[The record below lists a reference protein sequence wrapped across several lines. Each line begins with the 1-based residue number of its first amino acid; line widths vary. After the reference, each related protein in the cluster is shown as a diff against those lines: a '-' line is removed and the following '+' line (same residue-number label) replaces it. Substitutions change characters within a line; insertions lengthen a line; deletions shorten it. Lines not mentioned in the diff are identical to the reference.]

1 MPAAAFRLYD
11 VSLGCS
17 LGGTDAQVLR
27 EQAVAVTDLLESNS
41 FIPIGHDGG
50 PYRLK
55 IEASEGR
62 LALHVTDE
70 AGAHVVSHYL
80 SLTPLRR
87 LLKDYTRMC
96 LSYQQAMRWPGPERL
111 EAIDLGRRG
120 LHDEAAQLLRERL
133 STKVSIDKDT
143 ARRLFTLIYAL
154 LRRSSDHRAMMS

>member
-1 MPAAAFRLYD
+1 MPAVAFRLYD
-11 VSLGCS
+11 VSLSCTLAGA
-17 LGGTDAQVLR
+17 DAQVLR
-27 EQAVAVTDLLESNS
+27 EQALAVTELLESNS

-55 IEASEGR
+55 IDARDGR

-70 AGAHVVSHYL
+70 EGAHVVSHYL

-111 EAIDLGRRG
+111 EAIDVGRRG
-120 LHDEAAQLLRERL
+120 LHHEAAELLRERL

-154 LRRSSDHRAMMS
+154 LRRSGDHRNW